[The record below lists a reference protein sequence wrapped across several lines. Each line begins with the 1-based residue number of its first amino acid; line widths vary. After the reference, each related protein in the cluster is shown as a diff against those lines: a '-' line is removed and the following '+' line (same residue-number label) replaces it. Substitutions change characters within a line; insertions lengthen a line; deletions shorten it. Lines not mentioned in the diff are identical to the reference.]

1 MDARL
6 DPAKYA
12 GLSGLLEKSLETAT
26 IRRNK
31 MLSVTGDFDRHAR
44 ARPSGSTSTQKPAGS
59 GARRTVNS
67 LGDVYILNNSDNRD
81 LTTSIRRGR
90 PSLPWEL
97 FYLEV
102 ASLARAN
109 ALPEKKEAAIHHFE
123 SWFREE
129 LGLHVGRSSIGQK
142 LTPYYDRFVR
152 AQPKIGGY

>member
-1 MDARL
+1 MDGRKI
-6 DPAKYA
+6 DW
-12 GLSGLLEKSLETAT
+12 KSSALFGDEYTFCWIHFST
-26 IRRNK
+26 E
-31 MLSVTGDFDRHAR
+31 SVLA
-44 ARPSGSTSTQKPAGS
+44 AYPIPSLPPVG
-59 GARRTVNS
+59 TVNS

-97 FYLEV
+97 FHLEV